1 MSQTH
6 PNAMHGGQI
15 LANALVRQGV
25 EIAFG
30 VPGESFLPLLD
41 GLVDP
46 IRALLSALTE
56 TMASQGRR

>member
-1 MSQTH
+1 MSQAH
-6 PNAMHGGQI
+6 PKTMHGGQI

-41 GLVDP
+41 GRGL
-46 IRALLSALTE
+46 RQAH
-56 TMASQGRR
+56 G